1 MDEEELEAL
10 RHHNYLLGQVSVKE
24 TLGPQMRKLAGE
36 RFALGK
42 TEEAYLL
49 RSLAEDFERDAKK
62 AREQFEKGGR

>member
-1 MDEEELEAL
+1 
-10 RHHNYLLGQVSVKE
+10 
-24 TLGPQMRKLAGE
+24 MRKLAGE